1 MRKQFLI
8 ILAAFLIL
16 CCHTTIYAESE
27 GIDTVKVGLFY
38 GSTAKSSVEITSAD
52 GFLMG
57 FEEDGEFVED
67 GILEESSVTVC
78 AGDGNT
84 VEVGSYIYDADVFPT
99 LYPVEGTI
107 KVDGVEYRGGVQFKR
122 IDGGNLTV
130 INVVNMEE
138 YLYSVIGKEM
148 SPSWNI
154 EALKAQAVC
163 ARGFAISNRNKFE
176 KYGFNLDTTTTSQ
189 VYKGVSVET
198 ESTRRAAEETAG
210 QVLLCD
216 GEIIQSI
223 YCASMGGASANA
235 KDVWGGSYPYLVS
248 VIDPYENP
256 DEATRYS
263 WSITLTADDIED
275 CLADSG
281 VDIGDILDVEI
292 VDQDAAGYVLE
303 LKFTGT
309 DGTHTVKRSSC
320 RGIFGG
326 KIHSQRYNIITNE
339 EDEEIKNNLI
349 RHIPSAR
356 EFPFFATAENI
367 ENPKKIK
374 ATSIS
379 KVTFKPYTPQ
389 KKTNTRKP
397 VADGEYIFEGHGW
410 GHGVGMSQWGAKAMA
425 DQGFTYEDILTFYY
439 TGTYLETVYSP
450 EEIVED
456 ITDIEE

>member
-1 MRKQFLI
+1 MRKLI
-8 ILAAFLIL
+8 TTLIVLALAFV
-16 CCHTTIYAESE
+16 CHTTIYAKSE
-27 GIDTVKVGLFY
+27 AIDTVKVGLFY
-38 GSTAKSSVEITSAD
+38 GSTAKNSVEITSAD

-57 FEEDGEFVED
+57 FEEDGEFIED
-67 GILEESSVTVC
+67 GILEENEVIVC
-78 AGDGNT
+78 AGEDNT
-84 VEVGSYIYDADVFPT
+84 VEIGSYIYDADMFPT
-99 LYPVEGTI
+99 LYPVGDTI

-130 INVVNMEE
+130 INVVGMEE

-189 VYKGVSVET
+189 VYKGVSAET
-198 ESTRRAAEETAG
+198 SSTRKAAEETAG
-210 QVLLCD
+210 EVLMYD

-248 VIDPYENP
+248 VTDPYENP

-281 VDIGDILDVEI
+281 VNIGDILDVEI
-292 VDQDAAGYVLE
+292 VSQDSSGYVLE
-303 LKFTGT
+303 LEFTGT
-309 DGTHTVKRSSC
+309 KGTHTVKRSNC

-326 KIHSQRYNIITNE
+326 KIHSQRYNIIKNEKE
-339 EDEEIKNNLI
+339 EDKKELI
-349 RHIPSAR
+349 RPIVS
-356 EFPFFATAENI
+356 I
-367 ENPKKIK
+367 EESMGQLSPNLRAKPKKIK
-374 ATSIS
+374 TIHIS
-379 KVTFKPYTPQ
+379 NFTPAPYKPS
-389 KKTNTRKP
+389 KKTTTKKQ
-397 VADGEYIFEGHGW
+397 VADGEYIFEGFGW

-439 TGTYLETVYSP
+439 TDTYLETVYFP
-450 EEIVED
+450 EDVEEI
-456 ITDIEE
+456 EE